1 MNRRTFLVI
10 TLLVTVLVFS
20 CSKKE
25 VPENY
30 FRVKPLDGGKLL
42 EVIGYTENKQI
53 VDIPSQLH
61 GIPVIG
67 IGKAAFQKRELIR
80 ATIPVSLT
88 MIGDRAFA
96 ENMLTNVNL
105 GGSVTTIGI
114 EAFANNMLVKL
125 NIGGSV
131 TDIGDR
137 AFIGNQIAG
146 ITIPNSIISIGE
158 KAFFNNNISSINI
171 PKSLTSI
178 GLEAFAG
185 NPITSL
191 SLASGSTAFITNE
204 SCLFSKDGSQLV
216 FYYGGEKN
224 VAIPQGAKTI
234 GAGAFSTRQ
243 LTGIVIPNGVITIEN
258 KAFFSNELTAIKIP
272 DSVTTI
278 GDGAFFDNQ
287 ITSITI
293 GTGVNIGRSSFDD
306 NNFYYAYSNYGR
318 RAGTYILRNGY
329 WSRQQ

>member
-1 MNRRTFLVI
+1 MNRKVI
-10 TLLVTVLVFS
+10 FVIALMAMVLVFS
-20 CSKKE
+20 CAKKE
-25 VPENY
+25 EPENF
-30 FRVKPLDGGKLL
+30 FRVKPLEGGKLL
-42 EVIGYTENKQI
+42 EVIGYTKDKQI

-61 GIPVIG
+61 GIPVAG
-67 IGKAAFQKRELIR
+67 IGKTAFQKRELIKV
-80 ATIPVSLT
+80 TIPVSLT

-105 GGSVTTIGI
+105 GGSVATIGT

-146 ITIPNSIISIGE
+146 ITIPNSVVSIGE
-158 KAFFNNNISSINI
+158 KAFFDNKITSINI

-191 SLASGSTAFITNE
+191 SLASGSTAFITNDF
-204 SCLFSKDGSQLV
+204 CLFSKDGSQLV

-224 VAIPQGAKTI
+224 VTIPQGATTI

-243 LTGIVIPNGVITIEN
+243 LTGIAIPNGVVTIEN
-258 KAFFSNELTAIKIP
+258 KAFFGNELTAVKIP

-278 GDGAFFDNQ
+278 GDGAFSENQ

-293 GTGVNIGRSSFDD
+293 GAGVNISRSAFDD
-306 NNFYYAYSNYGR
+306 YNFNYTYGNYGR
-318 RAGTYILRNGY
+318 RAGTYIVRNGY